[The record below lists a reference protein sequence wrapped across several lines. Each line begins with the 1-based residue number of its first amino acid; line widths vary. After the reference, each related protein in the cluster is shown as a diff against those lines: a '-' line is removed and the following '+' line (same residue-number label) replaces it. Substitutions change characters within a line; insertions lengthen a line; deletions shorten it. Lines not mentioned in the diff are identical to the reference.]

1 MAWNTENYHGSDCTG
16 SDGDANRVLTIAN
29 TDTTGDNG
37 FMVFAD
43 GLGLTNGVHFT
54 ASHASSDT
62 TITFL
67 NKLWD
72 DMNIVV
78 NYYAGVEAGYADRRN
93 DFQDIVLENGTNVT
107 LKRETETKDPMGN
120 TTSIVTDSYSIVY
133 MKQDITGKDRQIHEM
148 GLAVPGNSK
157 AFFYH
162 QYLAAM
168 TGNGD
173 MVVHVGDIIE
183 DATGNQWRIEQILGD
198 RYMTG
203 EEIFKSA
210 IIKRINLDETSV

>member
-1 MAWNTENYHGSDCTG
+1 MAWNTEDYQGSDCTG
-16 SDGDANRVLTIAN
+16 SDGDTNRVLTISN
-29 TDTTGDNG
+29 VDTTGDNG
-37 FMVFAD
+37 FMVFVD
-43 GLGLTNGVHFT
+43 GLGLSNGTHFT
-54 ASHASSDT
+54 ASHASEDT

-72 DMNIVV
+72 DQNVVV
-78 NYYAGVEAGYADRRN
+78 NYYAGVSNTYDARRN
-93 DFQDIVLENGTNVT
+93 DFQQIVLDNGTDAT
-107 LKRETETKDPMGN
+107 LKRQIETKDGMGN
-120 TTSIVTDSYSIVY
+120 VTSIVTDSYSIIY
-133 MKQDITGKDRQIHEM
+133 MKQDISGKDRQLHEM

-162 QYLAAM
+162 QYLNAM

-183 DATGNQWRIEQILGD
+183 DPNQNQWRVEKIIGD

-210 IIKRINLDETSV
+210 VIKRINLDETSA

>member
-1 MAWNTENYHGSDCTG
+1 MSWNTEDYHGSDCTG
-16 SDGDANRVLTIAN
+16 SDGGTNRVLTISN
-29 TDTTGDNG
+29 VDTTGDNG

-43 GLGLTNGVHFT
+43 GLGLTNGTHFT
-54 ASHASSDT
+54 ASHSTVST

-67 NKLWD
+67 NQLWD
-72 DMNIVV
+72 DMNLVV
-78 NYYAGVEAGYADRRN
+78 NYYAGVDNTYAGRRN
-93 DFQDIVLENGTNVT
+93 DFQDIVLDNGTNVT
-107 LKRETETKDPMGN
+107 LKRETETQDGMGN
-120 TTSIVTDSYSIVY
+120 TSSNVTDSYSIVY
-133 MKQDITGKDRQIHEM
+133 MKQDITLKDRQIHEM

-183 DATGNQWRIEQILGD
+183 DSDENQWRVTQIIGD

-203 EEIFKSA
+203 EEIFKVG
-210 IIKRINLDETSV
+210 IIRRINLDETSV

>member
-1 MAWNTENYHGSDCTG
+1 MPWNTENYHGSDCTG
-16 SDGDANRVLTIAN
+16 SDGDSNRVLTISN

-43 GLGLTNGVHFT
+43 GLGLSNGVHFT
-54 ASHASSDT
+54 ASHADADT

-67 NKLWD
+67 KPLWD
-72 DMNIVV
+72 DMNLVV
-78 NYYAGVEAGYADRRN
+78 NYYAGVDATYEDRRN
-93 DFQDIVLENGTNVT
+93 DFQAIVLDNGTTAT
-107 LKRETETKDPMGN
+107 LKRETTTEGPMGETK
-120 TTSIVTDSYSIVY
+120 SHSTDNYSIVY
-133 MKQDITGKDRQIHEM
+133 MKQDINHKDRQIHEM

-183 DATGNQWRIEQILGD
+183 DATGNQYRIEQIIGD

-203 EEIFKSA
+203 EEIFKVG
-210 IIKRINLDETSV
+210 IIRRINLDETSV